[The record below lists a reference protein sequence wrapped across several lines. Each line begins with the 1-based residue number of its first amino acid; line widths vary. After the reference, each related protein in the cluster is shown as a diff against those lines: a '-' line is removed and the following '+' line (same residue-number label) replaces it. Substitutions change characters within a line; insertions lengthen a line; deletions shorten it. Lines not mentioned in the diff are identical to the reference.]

1 MLFEF
6 VEVFC
11 LKKVSVIVRFTLPY
25 PAALFARCEGL
36 IKLWDPKTLG
46 KIALLLMK
54 ASLDLDFDCHREGD
68 LLFEC

>member
-11 LKKVSVIVRFTLPY
+11 LKKVSAIVRFTFPY
-25 PAALFARCEGL
+25 PAALFARWEGL
-36 IKLWDPKTLG
+36 FKLSDPKTSG

-54 ASLDLDFDCHREGD
+54 PSLDLDFDCRREGD
-68 LLFEC
+68 LLFEY